1 MTTPNTDPIAIA
13 CEYYR
18 AGRLAEAEALYRRV
32 LEREPEQ
39 VQVLFWLATIA
50 NQLSKPEES
59 MAYYQRILELKPN
72 DATAHSNLG
81 SVLGHQ
87 GRIAEAIAHH
97 RQALALMPSNADAHY
112 NLAVALYQAGQVE
125 EAALHY
131 RRATELN
138 PDHASAHANL
148 GLALYGQG
156 NLEEAVIHYQKAIA
170 LKPDHIN
177 AHNGLAVV
185 LYHLG
190 RLDEATFHCQQAIAF
205 NPNYFSAY
213 NNLGTIF
220 QKQGRLDEAMVQYQ
234 RAISLNPNYANAYD
248 NLGTIYQE
256 RKNLETAIAHY
267 RKAITL
273 DPRSANAHN
282 NLGSALKA
290 QGRLEEAIACCREA
304 IRLQPN
310 HADAHNNL
318 GSSLVEQAQF
328 EEAIAHYEQAIR
340 YKPDHVNAHLN
351 LGIVLLMLGEFR
363 RGFAEYHWR
372 WHSNQCPPLR
382 YPRAFWDGSD
392 LKGKI
397 ILLTAEQGFG
407 DTIQFAR
414 YAPLVAQRG
423 GCVVVACQKPLVRLL
438 ETLAGINRCVDRD
451 RVNVETHFH
460 APLLD
465 LPFILGTTLE
475 TIPANVPYLTP
486 PPSQVQLPPPA
497 QPESIAP
504 AGSSPS
510 FSTSL
515 KIGIVWA
522 SNPDNATSQKRT
534 CPLAYFLSLAQIP
547 GVTLYS
553 LQKDL
558 SESDAALLEANPILL
573 DLRHQLNDFGDTA
586 AAIAQLDLII
596 SVDTAVAHLA
606 GALGKSVWTLLP
618 YVADWRWLLHREDS
632 PWYPTMRLFRQ
643 KREGDWEEVFRRVGK
658 ALRQKVAEA
667 REGGKSERQDSEKME
682 RPMLEG
688 SSTAIQSAELVN
700 RLSSNPLS
708 IFKKCRH
715 GLLLYYP
722 STPMGK
728 ALELYGEWLEG
739 EVDLFR
745 SLLRPGDTVV
755 EVGAAIGAHT
765 LIFARLVGEAGKV
778 VAIAPQR
785 LLFQALCAN
794 LAINGIAHTHCYQ
807 AILGDTLGWIPVT
820 FSGVDLPG
828 QPDPCVGEKIPMI
841 TLDQLELAQCRL
853 LKIGVEEV
861 TLRALQRASTTIQ
874 QHQPVLYFE
883 SLHQEVSPDLIFT
896 LNSLGY
902 DLYWH
907 HPPLYNPKNFFHNPE
922 NIFGAAK
929 AFNILG
935 FHRDQNIRVE
945 GMNRVIPGNGL
956 SRSTRDPGISIK

>member
-1 MTTPNTDPIAIA
+1 MATPNTDPLVTAS
-13 CEYYR
+13 EHYQ
-18 AGRLAEAEALYRRV
+18 AGRLVEAEVLYRQV
-32 LEREPEQ
+32 LEQEPEQ
-39 VQVLFWLATIA
+39 VQVLFWLALIA
-50 NQLSKPEES
+50 NQLGKPEES
-59 MAYYQRILELKPN
+59 MAYYRRILELRPK

-81 SVLGHQ
+81 VVLGHQ
-87 GRIAEAIAHH
+87 GRMAEAIAHH
-97 RQALALMPSNADAHY
+97 RQALALMPSDGDAHY
-112 NLAVALYQAGQVE
+112 NLAVALYQTGQVE
-125 EAALHY
+125 EAAFHY
-131 RRATELN
+131 RQATELN

-148 GLALYGQG
+148 GLVLYGQG

-190 RLDEATFHCQQAIAF
+190 RLDEATFHCQQAIAL

-213 NNLGTIF
+213 NNLGTIL
-220 QKQGRLDEAMVQYQ
+220 QKQGRLDEAMAQYQ
-234 RAISLNPNYANAYD
+234 RAIALKPDYANAYD

-256 RKNLETAIAHY
+256 RKNLEEAIAHY
-267 RKAITL
+267 RQAIAL
-273 DPRSANAHN
+273 DPRSANAYN

-304 IRLQPN
+304 IRLQPD
-310 HADAHNNL
+310 HADAHNNV
-318 GSSLVEQAQF
+318 GSSLVEQARF
-328 EEAIAHYEQAIR
+328 EEAIAHYEQALR
-340 YKPDHVNAHLN
+340 CKPDHVNAHLN
-351 LGIVLLMLGEFR
+351 LGIVLLMLGDFR

-382 YPRAFWDGSD
+382 YPRALWDGSD
-392 LKGKI
+392 LNGKI

-438 ETLAGINRCVDRD
+438 ETLPGINKCVDRD

-465 LPFILGTTLE
+465 LPFILETTLE

-486 PPSQVQLPPPA
+486 PPSPVQLPPPE
-497 QPESIAP
+497 QVEGTVPTP
-504 AGSSPS
+504 
-510 FSTSL
+510 L

-522 SNPDNATSQKRT
+522 SNPDNSTSPKRT
-534 CPLAYFLSLAQIP
+534 CPLAHFLSLAQIP
-547 GVTLYS
+547 GIALYS

-558 SESDAALLEANPILL
+558 PESDAALLAANPTLQ
-573 DLRHQLNDFGDTA
+573 DLRHQLSDFGDTA
-586 AAIAQLDLII
+586 AAIAQLDLVI

-606 GALGKSVWTLLP
+606 GALGKPVWTLLP
-618 YVADWRWLLHREDS
+618 YVADWRWLLQREDS

-643 KREGDWEEVFRRVGK
+643 ERESDWEGVFRRVRE

-667 REGGKSERQDSEKME
+667 KREEIPGWDAEKME
-682 RPMLEG
+682 HSTLEK
-688 SSTAIQSAELVN
+688 SSQTNQSTELLT
-700 RLSSNPLS
+700 RLSSHPLS
-708 IFKKCRH
+708 THKKCRH

-722 STPMGK
+722 NTLIGK
-728 ALELYGEWLEG
+728 ALERYGEWLER

-755 EVGAAIGAHT
+755 EVGADVGAHT
-765 LIFARLVGEAGKV
+765 LVFAQLVGEAGKV

-785 LLFQALCAN
+785 LLFQTLCAN
-794 LAINGIAHTHCYQ
+794 LAINGITNTHCHQ
-807 AILGDTLGWIPVT
+807 VVLGDTLGWVPATIAGAEPT
-820 FSGVDLPG
+820 SDS
-828 QPDPCVGEKIPMI
+828 DPSANEKIPMI
-841 TLDQLELAQCRL
+841 ALDQLDLSQCQL
-853 LKIGVEEV
+853 IKIIVEEDSQ
-861 TLRALQRASTTIQ
+861 RALQGASTTIQ
-874 QHQPVLYFE
+874 QHQPVLYLE
-883 SLHQEVSPDLIFT
+883 SLHQEVSQNLIRD
-896 LNSLGY
+896 LNSFGY

-907 HPPLYNPKNFFHNPE
+907 HPPLFNPKNFFHNPE
-922 NIFGAAK
+922 NVFGAAK

-945 GMNRVIPGNGL
+945 GMNRVIPWNGH
-956 SRSTRDPGISIK
+956 SKSTRDSGISIK